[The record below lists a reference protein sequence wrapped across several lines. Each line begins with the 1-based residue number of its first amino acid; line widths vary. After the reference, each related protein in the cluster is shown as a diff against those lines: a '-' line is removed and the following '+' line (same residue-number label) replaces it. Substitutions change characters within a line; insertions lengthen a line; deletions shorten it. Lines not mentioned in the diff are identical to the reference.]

1 MGVGVT
7 HRADVLW
14 RAIHPGRGLADCFPR
29 SHQDHGQR
37 TNGPYDIRSV
47 RARASTGTT
56 ETNPLSRDEQL
67 RINKRNQLKR
77 DKVRGLKRVELKL
90 NAEAVEALNELAES
104 RNMSRSELIEEMLM
118 QQLAALRSQG
128 IV

>member
-29 SHQDHGQR
+29 SHQDHGKEQTDR
-37 TNGPYDIRSV
+37 TTLDLFAHERRPGRPK
-47 RARASTGTT
+47 
-56 ETNPLSRDEQL
+56 TNPLSRDEQL

>member
-1 MGVGVT
+1 MA
-7 HRADVLW
+7 RY
-14 RAIHPGRGLADCFPR
+14 PSGRGLADCFR

-56 ETNPLSRDEQL
+56 ENYPLSRDEQL
-67 RINKRNQLKR
+67 RTQRNQLKR